1 MTAAGAVLGP
11 LADDPQH
18 SGLFSDF
25 DGTLAPI
32 VDDPEQAGPVEGV
45 PEVLAALAEKLA
57 KVGIISGR
65 PASFLLRHLG
75 DRGVGMWGLHGLER
89 VEDGEVVPAPG
100 ADEWCDAI
108 EEVAAAAER
117 DLGDAVHVERK
128 NVAVTL
134 HFRHA
139 PAEAQR
145 VEEWVKEMAA
155 STGLDKF
162 AGRMSF
168 ELRPPVPHGK
178 GHALEEAA
186 QGLQAACFIGDD
198 WGDMAGFDA
207 LDRLEADGVRVVRVA
222 VGSAEAP
229 QALLERADHV
239 ADGPREVLALLKELA
254 AALS

>member
-1 MTAAGAVLGP
+1 MTVLAA
-11 LADDPQH
+11 LAEDPQH

-25 DGTLAPI
+25 DGTLSPI
-32 VDDPEQAGPVEGV
+32 VDDPAQAGPVEGV
-45 PEVLAALAEKLA
+45 PDVLAALAGRLA

-75 DRGVGMWGLHGLER
+75 DRGIGMWGLHGLER
-89 VEDGEVVPAPG
+89 VEDGEVVPAPE
-100 ADEWCDAI
+100 AEEWCDAV
-108 EEVAAAAER
+108 EEAASAAER
-117 DLGDAVHVERK
+117 DLGDAVQVERK

-139 PAEAQR
+139 PSESKRIEA
-145 VEEWVKEMAA
+145 WVKEMAG

-178 GHALEEAA
+178 GRVLEEAA
-186 QGLQAACFIGDD
+186 RGLKAACFFGDD

-207 LDRLEADGVRVVRVA
+207 LDRLEEDGARVVRVA
-222 VGSAEAP
+222 VESAEAP
-229 QALLERADHV
+229 QALLERADYV
-239 ADGPREVLALLKELA
+239 ADGPREVLALLEELA
-254 AALS
+254 ADLG